1 MLGGFTQLGGPSPT
15 ARADGLVA
23 LAGPATSLGIGL
35 VSAALAL
42 AVGTSGLPGTAL
54 VWLAWVSLVLAVFN
68 LLPGAPLDGGR
79 VLRAVLWWRLGDRDR
94 AAMVAARAG
103 RMLGFVLVA
112 VGLLNAFAGS
122 AAGLWL
128 ALVGWFIIG
137 GATAEQ
143 AAARDEH
150 LTGVTAADVMTP
162 DPVVAPEWW
171 TVDQMVAHLSPAR
184 ITSGVFPVAGLDGHT
199 TGVVTLA
206 DLEGVPATHRAD
218 TRLAVLAAHHAAP
231 VIVTPDM
238 DAAEVGARIRPQ
250 RGTAVVEQAE
260 RPIGVITEL
269 ELSHAAHL
277 SVLGWRTVRG
287 RTQLL
292 TRVTRADAAEGADQ
306 QVDVVLGGDQR
317 RGEADG
323 LAVRL
328 LGEDAV
334 VEQLLADV
342 PAGAQLGADVDP
354 RPQPPGPHRVDAV
367 ADELAEAGGQPGA
380 EGRRPLLELARVQ
393 HRDHLPADRGGQRVA
408 AEGRAVG
415 ARGDHLEHVAVGR
428 DRRHRVEPAA
438 QRLAEDVDV
447 RARPPR
453 GRRRRCAR
461 CGRGRTGSR
470 RPASAR
476 RRSCTASAPAGGSP
490 PAG

>member
-1 MLGGFTQLGGPSPT
+1 MTSTGAASDPGPERDKGGRGLPGSFPLGHWRGVEVDAHWSLLVTVVLFAALLATGTLPEAHPGDTRTAYWLAAVVTSVVFFLSLLAHELAHAVVARAYGIKVERITLWMLGGFTQLGGPSPT

-42 AVGTSGLPGTAL
+42 AVGTAGLPGTAL

-79 VLRAVLWWRLGDRDR
+79 VLRALLWWRLGDRDR

-103 RMLGFVLVA
+103 RMLGIVLVA

-171 TVDQMVAHLSPAR
+171 TVDQMVAHLSPPR
-184 ITSGVFPVAGLDGHT
+184 ITSGVFPVVGLDGHT

-206 DLEGVPATHRAD
+206 DLEGVPPAHRGD
-218 TRLAVLAAHHAAP
+218 TRLGVLSGHHPSP
-231 VIVTPDM
+231 VIVPPDVA
-238 DAAEVGARIRPQ
+238 AAEVGARIRPQ
-250 RGTAVVEQAE
+250 RGTAVVEQAG
-260 RPIGVITEL
+260 RPIGVVTEL

-277 SVLGWRTVRG
+277 SVLGWRTVPGG
-287 RTQLL
+287 R
-292 TRVTRADAAEGADQ
+292 
-306 QVDVVLGGDQR
+306 
-317 RGEADG
+317 
-323 LAVRL
+323 
-328 LGEDAV
+328 
-334 VEQLLADV
+334 
-342 PAGAQLGADVDP
+342 
-354 RPQPPGPHRVDAV
+354 
-367 ADELAEAGGQPGA
+367 
-380 EGRRPLLELARVQ
+380 
-393 HRDHLPADRGGQRVA
+393 
-408 AEGRAVG
+408 
-415 ARGDHLEHVAVGR
+415 
-428 DRRHRVEPAA
+428 
-438 QRLAEDVDV
+438 
-447 RARPPR
+447 
-453 GRRRRCAR
+453 
-461 CGRGRTGSR
+461 
-470 RPASAR
+470 SA
-476 RRSCTASAPAGGSP
+476 
-490 PAG
+490 